1 MTDLTNDFCSECGS
15 YVFLAVGKVSIT
27 RVITLDKQK
36 NTVSDASESK
46 AMPVDGSFSL
56 RCAACNTLQDMR
68 TARVWFAAIAERE
81 LTEEEFDDGNA
92 PKKPTLPRVIEEKD
106 EEQSLPRKHVKKD
119 LSGIIRVTATPLR
132 QPDRKKG
139 WKVGD
144 DYFGCGKVVDVD
156 ANIGLSIEQAD
167 GQIKLLP
174 WTSGK
179 K

>member
-1 MTDLTNDFCSECGS
+1 MTDQSCLECGS
-15 YVFLAVGKVSIT
+15 HIFLAVGKVSIT

-36 NTVSDASESK
+36 CTVSDVCESK

-56 RCAACNTLQDMR
+56 RCAACNKLHDMR
-68 TARVWFAAIAERE
+68 TERKRFAVIAGRE

-92 PKKPTLPRVIEEKD
+92 PKKPTLPRVVEEKV
-106 EEQSLPRKHVKKD
+106 EETGLPRKHVKKD
-119 LSGIIRVTATPLR
+119 VSQLIRVTATPLR

-139 WKVGD
+139 WRVGD
-144 DYFGCGKVVDVD
+144 DYFGCGKVVDSNAD
-156 ANIGLSIEQAD
+156 GLSIEQAD

-174 WTSGK
+174 WTSSK